1 MVKREGGTMVKRE
14 GEKNNGQKGG
24 GRKTMVKREG
34 EKNNGQKGGGEK
46 QWSKGRGE
54 TMVNKILH
62 IH

>member
-1 MVKREGGTMVKRE
+1 
-14 GEKNNGQKGG
+14 
-24 GRKTMVKREG
+24 MVKREG